1 LKLSSF
7 SNPNKSIWLAG
18 VITNLHPKDHNTF
31 RNSPLKMSETVGF
44 IGLGI
49 MGLGM
54 AKNLAKSGKSLMVW
68 NRDVSKSEAFAAEF
82 GCEIAASA
90 KEVIEKCTITY
101 SMLSTL
107 EASDAVF
114 LGENGALSGISEG
127 KCLID
132 CATLTAEKM
141 ISTGEIVASK
151 GGIFLEAPVSG
162 SKGPAE
168 QGTLIFLCGGDKGLY
183 ERIKPDL
190 EAMGKADYFLGPV
203 GQGSRMKIVVNMVM
217 GSMMNAF
224 SEGLALADAS
234 ELPLDDLIQILDLGA
249 MSNPMFRLKGPKM
262 VAGDHTPNFP
272 LKHQQ
277 KDMRFAVE
285 LGDQLGVALPVASAA
300 NESFKRARPVHGDD
314 DFSAVYET
322 TKKQK

>member
-1 LKLSSF
+1 
-7 SNPNKSIWLAG
+7 
-18 VITNLHPKDHNTF
+18 
-31 RNSPLKMSETVGF
+31 MSGEIGF

-54 AKNLAKSGKSLMVW
+54 AKNLVKAGRSLVVW
-68 NRDVSKSEAFAAEF
+68 NRDVSKSEAFVLEF
-82 GCEIAASA
+82 GGQIAGSA
-90 KEVIEKCTITY
+90 KEVIERCEITY

-114 LGENGALSGISEG
+114 LGEGGALSGISAG

-132 CATLTAEKM
+132 CATLTPEKM
-141 ISTGEIVASK
+141 METGSAVAAA
-151 GGIFLEAPVSG
+151 GGTFLEAPVSG

-168 QGTLIFLCGGDKGLY
+168 QGTLIFLCGGSRELY
-183 ERIKPDL
+183 DRVKADL
-190 EAMGKADYFLGPV
+190 EAMGKADYFLGAV
-203 GQGSRMKIVVNMVM
+203 GAGSRMKLVVNMVM
-217 GSMMNAF
+217 GGMMNCLA
-224 SEGLALADAS
+224 EGLALADAAD
-234 ELPLDDLIQILDLGA
+234 LPLGDLVQILDQGA
-249 MSNPMFRLKGPKM
+249 MSNPMFRMKGPKM
-262 VAGDHTPNFP
+262 AAGDHAPNFP

-285 LGDQLGVALPVASAA
+285 LGDRLGVALPVAAAA
-300 NESFKRARPVHGDD
+300 NEAFKRARPAHGDL